1 MLTLILAALSFAAPN
16 MDDDLSSLPEIPHRI
31 GTWHYEPSVKVCQNS
46 EVTVRQVKDSFAVF
60 GVEVE
65 PEVISPCDCTLYPTE
80 IRFVPASCAKE
91 WAPEE
96 ENGYGFTAIHYL
108 EKPGMLVSVAVSI
121 VVKDDAVVLTHE
133 VGHSLGWM
141 HSSDSDHLMFP
152 FYDLMT
158 NSLTLG
164 MTKE

>member
-1 MLTLILAALSFAAPN
+1 MLALLLVALSFASEPN
-16 MDDDLSSLPEIPHRI
+16 MDNDISSLPGIPERI
-31 GTWHYEPSVKVCQNS
+31 GNWHFDPSVRICENA
-46 EVTVRQVKDSFAVF
+46 EVSVQQVKDSYAIF

-65 PEVISPCDCTLYPTE
+65 PTVIPACDCTLYPTE
-80 IRFVPASCAKE
+80 IRFVPASCAAE

-96 ENGYGFTAIHYL
+96 KDAYGFTAIHYFP
-108 EKPGMLVSVAVSI
+108 EVGALVSVGVSI
-121 VVKDDAVVLTHE
+121 VKNDPIVLTHE
-133 VGHSLGWM
+133 VGHSLGWL